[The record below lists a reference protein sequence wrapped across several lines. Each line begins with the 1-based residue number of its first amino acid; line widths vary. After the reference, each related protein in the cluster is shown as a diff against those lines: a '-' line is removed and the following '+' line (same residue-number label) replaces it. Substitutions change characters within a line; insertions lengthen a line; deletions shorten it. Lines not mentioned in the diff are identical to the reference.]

1 MMKEAQTI
9 EPISCDLHGQP
20 MHGQRI
26 VYGTKKLTQ
35 VVIFADWCDRDSAN
49 YTPDQKNGVMLKM
62 AEQILWQIATGR
74 SLSARPSSECIP
86 SGEEAR

>member
-9 EPISCDLHGQP
+9 EPISCDVQGRII
-20 MHGQRI
+20 HGQR
-26 VYGTKKLTQ
+26 VVFGAKKLTQ
-35 VVIFADWCDRDSAN
+35 TIIFADWCDQDSAD

-74 SLSARPSSECIP
+74 SLSARPTSESLL
-86 SGEEAR
+86 SGKQPR